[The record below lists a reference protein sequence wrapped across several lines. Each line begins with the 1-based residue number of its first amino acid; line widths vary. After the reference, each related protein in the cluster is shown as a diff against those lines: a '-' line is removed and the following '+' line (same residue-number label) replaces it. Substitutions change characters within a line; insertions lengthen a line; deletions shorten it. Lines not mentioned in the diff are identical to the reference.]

1 MDSLISSLSKLSVVD
16 QKLSQTISTKIQH
29 IAKTSKVKINKDD
42 IGFLVNQMNQLT
54 DKMQNL
60 NMDEKVVDDITVKF
74 RNAMLA
80 LIQKSQCC
88 DVYGD
93 FPIPPPYQEAF

>member
-1 MDSLISSLSKLSVVD
+1 
-16 QKLSQTISTKIQH
+16 
-29 IAKTSKVKINKDD
+29 
-42 IGFLVNQMNQLT
+42 MNQLT
-54 DKMQNL
+54 DKMQSL
-60 NMDEKVVDDITVKF
+60 NMDEKVVDNIAVKF

-80 LIQKSQCC
+80 LIQKSQHS